1 MPSWRAHRTFPA
13 DDLPRPVTIAL
24 LALVGAYGL
33 VLAVVWVAQDRLLFY
48 PQPATDEAR
57 PPAGWRVEPVRH
69 RTADGTSLIGALL
82 LPPREKPPVVLY
94 YGGNA
99 EEALAF
105 APDVEAIYG
114 HRAVLL
120 MNYRGYGHSGG
131 TPSER
136 AIVGDALELYDWIA
150 ARADLDTAH
159 IALHGRSLGS
169 GVAVQVAAARPACR
183 VVLTSPY
190 DSVSDVASRI
200 YPWLPVRWLARHP
213 FDSAARAPQ
222 VRVPAQIFI
231 AENDTLIPPA
241 HSERLAGLWGA
252 PVERV
257 RLPGRGHD
265 DVMLDPRY
273 APALRGFL
281 AGCDGTA

>member
-1 MPSWRAHRTFPA
+1 MTFA
-13 DDLPRPVTIAL
+13 I
-24 LALVGAYGL
+24 LALVGAYL
-33 VLAVVWVAQDRLLFY
+33 AVLAVVWYAQDRLLFY
-48 PQPATDEAR
+48 PQPATGEAR
-57 PPAGWRVEPVRH
+57 APMGWRAEPVRH
-69 RTADGTSLIGALL
+69 VASDGTVLEGALL
-82 LPPREKPPVVLY
+82 LPPRSRPPVVLY

-105 APDVEAIYG
+105 APEVEALYG
-114 HRAVLL
+114 ERAVLL
-120 MNYRGYGHSGG
+120 MNYRGYGRSGG

-136 AIVGDALELYDWIA
+136 AIVRDALELYDWVA
-150 ARADLDTAH
+150 TRADLDTEH

-190 DSVSDVASRI
+190 DSVADVAARI

-213 FDSAARAPQ
+213 FDSAARAPA

-231 AENDTLIPPA
+231 GDTDTLIPPA

-257 RLPGRGHD
+257 RLAGRGHD
-265 DVMLDPRY
+265 DLMLDPRY

-281 AGCDGTA
+281 AGCDRTA

>member
-1 MPSWRAHRTFPA
+1 MTF
-13 DDLPRPVTIAL
+13 AL
-24 LALVGAYGL
+24 LALAGAYLL
-33 VLAVVWVAQDRLLFY
+33 VLGVVWVVQDRLLFY
-48 PQPATDEAR
+48 PQPATGDAR
-57 PPAGWRVEPVRH
+57 PPAGWRVEPVHH
-69 RTADGTSLIGALL
+69 RAADGTVLEGALL
-82 LPPREKPPVVLY
+82 LPPRERPPVVLY

-105 APDVEAIYG
+105 APDVDDIYG
-114 HRAVLL
+114 QRAVLL

-136 AIVGDALELYDWIA
+136 AIVRDALELYDWIA
-150 ARADLDTAH
+150 KRPDLDTDH

-190 DSVSDVASRI
+190 DSVADVASRI
-200 YPWLPVRWLARHP
+200 YPWLPVKWLARHP

-222 VRVPAQIFI
+222 VRIPSQIFI
-231 AENDTLIPPA
+231 AGNDTLIPPS
-241 HSERLAGLWGA
+241 HSERLASLWGA

-257 RLPGRGHD
+257 HLAGRGHD

-273 APALRGFL
+273 ATALRGFL
-281 AGCDGTA
+281 AGCDRTA